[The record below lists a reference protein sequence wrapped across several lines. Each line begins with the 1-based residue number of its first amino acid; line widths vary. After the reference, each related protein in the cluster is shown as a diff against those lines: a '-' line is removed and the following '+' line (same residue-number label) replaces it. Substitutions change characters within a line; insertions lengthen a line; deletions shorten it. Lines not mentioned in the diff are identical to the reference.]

1 MTYFIGIDIAK
12 HIHYAC
18 IVGSDGEV
26 YSNPFPF
33 ENNLSGFKILLSH
46 VSHLN
51 KDNLIFGMES
61 TAHYSNN
68 LSNFLL
74 SNSYRVGIINPIQTH
89 ALRKTRLRN
98 TKNDKI
104 DSMIICKALSLN
116 LHNEVT
122 LHDTLIEL
130 KDLCRS
136 YQNIKTMRT
145 RTKIQYVTYLDQT
158 FPELYGYFKK
168 NLHLNTAYQL
178 LKKYPLPSKINKVRI
193 DSLAK
198 LLHKASRG
206 RYSKDKALE
215 LKRLC
220 LTTVGIQRDSLGLQI
235 QQAIE
240 QIELYSKQLEE
251 IKNNI
256 KTIVLSLNSPI
267 MTIPGMGVIQAAI
280 ILSSIKDITLF
291 SSPSK
296 VLAYAGLDPK
306 VYQSGKF
313 TAKTTRMSKRG
324 SGMLRWAL
332 IYAAHNVSKNNKTF
346 KTYYDLKISQGKS
359 HYNALGHVAN
369 KLTRVIYKLL
379 TTNTTFNLA

>member
-18 IVGSDGEV
+18 IIDSDGAVHSE
-26 YSNPFPF
+26 PFPF
-33 ENNLSGFKILLSH
+33 ENNISGFEILLSH
-46 VSHLN
+46 VKHFN
-51 KDNLIFGMES
+51 KDDVIFGMES

-74 SNSYRVGIINPIQTH
+74 TNSFRVGIINPIQTH
-89 ALRKTRLRN
+89 ALRKTNLRN
-98 TKNDKI
+98 AKNDKI
-104 DSMIICKALSLN
+104 DSMVICRALSLN
-116 LHNEVT
+116 LHTEVS
-122 LHDTLIEL
+122 LNDSLLEL
-130 KDLCRS
+130 KDLCRA

-145 RTKIQYVTYLDQT
+145 RSKIQYVTYIDQT
-158 FPELYGYFKK
+158 FPELHKYFKG
-168 NLHLNTAYQL
+168 NLHLNTAYKL

-198 LLHKASRG
+198 LLHKASHG
-206 RYSKDKALE
+206 RYSKTKTLE
-215 LKRLC
+215 LKKFC
-220 LTTVGIQRDSLGLQI
+220 LTTVGIQRDSLGFQI

-291 SSPSK
+291 SSPCK
-296 VLAYAGLDPK
+296 VLAYAGLDPR
-306 VYQSGKF
+306 VCQSGNFK
-313 TAKTTRMSKRG
+313 ASTTRMSKRG

-332 IYAAHNVSKNNKTF
+332 IYAAHNVSLNNKTF
-346 KTYYDLKISQGKS
+346 KDYYDLKVSQGKS
-359 HYNALGHVAN
+359 HYNALGHVAH
-369 KLTRVIYKLL
+369 KLVRVIYKLL